1 MSQHT
6 ENTAPVSNFIIRTFP
21 VGPLQCN
28 CSVIGDRLSG
38 KALVVDPGGDADK
51 ILALVKELNLRVVA
65 IIHTHAHLDH
75 ILASGEIKKATGAP
89 IYLHKGDQ
97 FLWDMVEE
105 QCIRFGV
112 PKVTLPDPDHH
123 IQDDQAFDCCGA
135 VALHTPGHTPGSVS
149 FWFEEYKTLIAG
161 DTLFRGSI
169 GRTDLPGGNFEQI
182 KQSIGQRIYSLD
194 NDAVVITGHG
204 PSTIIGVEKQ
214 TNSFVRGAL

>member
-51 ILALVKELNLRVVA
+51 ILALLKELNLRVVA

-112 PKVTLPDPDHH
+112 PKVTLPDPDHP

-135 VALHTPGHTPGSVS
+135 VALHTPGHTP
-149 FWFEEYKTLIAG
+149 
-161 DTLFRGSI
+161 
-169 GRTDLPGGNFEQI
+169 
-182 KQSIGQRIYSLD
+182 
-194 NDAVVITGHG
+194 
-204 PSTIIGVEKQ
+204 
-214 TNSFVRGAL
+214 

>member
-1 MSQHT
+1 M
-6 ENTAPVSNFIIRTFP
+6 
-21 VGPLQCN
+21 
-28 CSVIGDRLSG
+28 
-38 KALVVDPGGDADK
+38 
-51 ILALVKELNLRVVA
+51 
-65 IIHTHAHLDH
+65 
-75 ILASGEIKKATGAP
+75 
-89 IYLHKGDQ
+89 
-97 FLWDMVEE
+97 
-105 QCIRFGV
+105 
-112 PKVTLPDPDHH
+112 
-123 IQDDQAFDCCGA
+123 
-135 VALHTPGHTPGSVS
+135 S